1 LTVPD
6 PVPDAPDTTVTQP
19 ALLTA
24 VQAHPAVAVTV
35 TELLP
40 PALPT
45 DWLVGLRL

>member
-1 LTVPD
+1 M
-6 PVPDAPDTTVTQP
+6 VTQP
-19 ALLTA
+19 ALLAA

-45 DWLVGLRL
+45 DCVAGLML